1 MSLVE
6 LFQMSLA
13 YGISLFISIKN
24 FLLRFFGPF
33 HTVYFLQD
41 GKRKNITIQY
51 LMGFIKDD
59 GIYCIH
65 TKYEGGETAIVISGD
80 INYVDDYIDKFTMP
94 IIEHQ
99 EREIFVINHDDI
111 QLLDH
116 QKYYINHFH
125 YNLVHDVRILLI
137 MLFNIYCNH
146 IDMVSMIPFQRNT
159 FSTDGLSID
168 ALYKTKK

>member
-1 MSLVE
+1 MMIILLTICILICSKKFFCVYFNHIMCWDLMSLVE

-94 IIEHQ
+94 IID
-99 EREIFVINHDDI
+99 RKSV
-111 QLLDH
+111 
-116 QKYYINHFH
+116 
-125 YNLVHDVRILLI
+125 V
-137 MLFNIYCNH
+137 
-146 IDMVSMIPFQRNT
+146 
-159 FSTDGLSID
+159 
-168 ALYKTKK
+168 